1 MKRKAKFLSVLLIM
15 ALLISLQPSSLSVIA
30 ADYVAPVS
38 GLNVEKTAEPYGAAD
53 ADGRQVFKLNITAV
67 TESNIV
73 VTSKPCDIIL
83 VLDDSGSMDYSIN
96 NYSYEP
102 RTTTPNTNRAYY
114 VKVDGKYYEVNYDRY
129 QNNPNPQPDL
139 YAWRYDADPG
149 SDDEWRYV
157 SWSVSGDDNAAG
169 NADPSNPTAKPFYT
183 RSTTTIT
190 KLQALKNA
198 ANAFVQT
205 VYTQSPESKIAVVSF
220 AYDAENIT
228 GGLVNISNG
237 SGVNSSITNAIN
249 SLTGSGATHSNEGL
263 GTAVDIFQADTS
275 TDRTRVVVMFTDGE
289 PGNYGFDDNDGSR
302 YAAAAIN
309 QAAVLKSNRGN
320 LINSN
325 VTFNSYTAGSN
336 IDEPRTAVNEPGCGS
351 LVYSVGIFPAD
362 VDVLAHRYMAWVS
375 SDNDNSQS
383 ATSSEGYDY
392 YFTADSADSLND
404 IFQSIAE
411 ETGQTLENVSIIDY
425 IDPRFN
431 IVNASGDVLN
441 IGDSI
446 TIGTETGIIKQNSS
460 GIYIEWIKDK
470 IEPGTLAEGK
480 GFSGSFYIKPK
491 SDFIG
496 GNVIPTNIANLSAIY
511 VGGQSIASLPNPTV
525 NVVFKLNVSDITDDI
540 FLGEGILKSQTEAQD
555 IMLALNPDYSY
566 PAGFIAYNWN
576 AGFTTDVKPTANS
589 SYTLTA
595 TASPY
600 NYIDFS
606 NASVWTP
613 LNNGTT
619 LIGYTKST
627 GEIYYLPVGTAA
639 TQISSSGVYN
649 IIIRTGSISI
659 AKYVNGAC
667 NPNQTFVFEIKQYDD
682 VFKTN
687 LIRTFYET
695 IRVENSNNSRL
706 IINLPIGYYEIKELA
721 DWSWQYDINGAQ
733 TAVATLGMNANGS
746 RNIGKTTASVSFE
759 NSSKQIKYL
768 NSIDWVINRFSGDE

>member
-1 MKRKAKFLSVLLIM
+1 M

-83 VLDDSGSMDYSIN
+83 VLDSSGSMADRITRYTAI
-96 NYSYEP
+96 
-102 RTTTPNTNRAYY
+102 TNSPDTDESYY
-114 VKVDGKYYEVNYDRY
+114 VKDNGQYYEVNYERY
-129 QNNPNPQPDL
+129 QKRPDL
-139 YAWRYDADPG
+139 YAWRY
-149 SDDEWRYV
+149 SKNSTWYYV
-157 SWSVSGDDNAAG
+157 TWSAAGDDNSQG
-169 NADPSNPTAKPFYT
+169 NTSPSAPTAKPFYSLT
-183 RSTTTIT
+183 MSSET
-190 KLQALKNA
+190 KMQALKNA

-205 VYTQSPESKIAVVSF
+205 VYTQSPTSKVAVVSF
-220 AYDAENIT
+220 STDGHNLT
-228 GGLVNISNG
+228 GGLINVSSG
-237 SGVNSSITNAIN
+237 SAVNSSITNAIN
-249 SLTGSGATHSNEGL
+249 GLVANGATHSNEGL
-263 GTAVDIFQADTS
+263 GIAADIFQADSS
-275 TDRTRVVVMFTDGE
+275 TERTRVVVMFTDGE
-289 PGNYGFDDNDGSR
+289 PGNYGFEDDDGSR

-309 QAAVLKSNRGN
+309 QAAIIKGQRGQ

-325 VTFNSYTAGSN
+325 VTFNGFTAGSS
-336 IDEPRTAVNEPGCGS
+336 IDLPRTAVNEPGCGAI
-351 LVYSVGIFPAD
+351 LYSVGIFPAD

-375 SDNDNSQS
+375 NDNDSSQTATNSN
-383 ATSSEGYDY
+383 GYDY
-392 YFTADSADSLND
+392 YFTADSSGGLND

-411 ETGQTLENVSIIDY
+411 ETGQTLENVSIRDY

-470 IEPGTLAEGK
+470 IEPGTLAAGK

-555 IMLALNPDYSY
+555 IMLALNPNYSY

-606 NASVWTP
+606 NASVWSP

-659 AKYVNGAC
+659 AKYVNGTC

-706 IINLPIGYYEIKELA
+706 IINLPKGYYEIKELA